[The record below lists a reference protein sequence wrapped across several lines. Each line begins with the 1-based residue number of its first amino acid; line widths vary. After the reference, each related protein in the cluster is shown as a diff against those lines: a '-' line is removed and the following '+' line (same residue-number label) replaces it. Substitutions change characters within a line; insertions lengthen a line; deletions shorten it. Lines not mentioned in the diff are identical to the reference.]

1 MRRRRIYLLLAL
13 LLLAA
18 AGLRGYDFYQAEAV
32 KEGTLKGEK
41 PADWYEAIAASIN
54 AKSIRLMVDGKELA
68 CREDPMYMTADME
81 LMMPVSM
88 VTKAFSCAVNY
99 YDNSILIMEKGSIH
113 IELLLGEKKMTVNG
127 VAMEL
132 STPFTNRYG
141 SLYIPVEAVEK
152 GLGYAIEWSVED
164 NTVKMSALN
173 PDMPGLPR
181 FYDYRLAGRAPQ
193 VKNQGSLGTC
203 WSFAS
208 LMALESSL
216 MPEEPYDFS
225 EDHMSLRNSF
235 GLDQNDGGEYTMSMA
250 YLTAWQGPV
259 LEKDDPY
266 GDGVSPEGLSAVKHV
281 QEIQILPSKDY
292 EKIKEAVYLYGGVQS
307 SLYTSLKNYK
317 SRSIYYNR
325 DAFAYCYI
333 GTEKPNHDVVIVG
346 WDDNYPKENFN
357 MNLEGDGAFICVN
370 SWGEAFGDEGYF
382 YVSYYDTN
390 IGIHNI
396 LYTRIEDPDNYDTI
410 YQSDLCGW
418 IGQLGYGK
426 ESAYFANVYQTSGEE
441 MLEAVGFYA
450 TGPNTEY
457 QVFAARDVE
466 DAQDLNNKELVAQG
480 KLSNAGFY
488 TIPLDKAIRLKDG
501 ERYGVIV
508 KITTPGSVHPIAIEY
523 QVEGSL
529 TQVDLSDGEGY
540 ISLRGT
546 TWESAERKQGC
557 NLCLK
562 AYTKNVRNGLSE
574 LLDSEKN
581 RGIKE

>member
-1 MRRRRIYLLLAL
+1 MRRRRLYLLLVL
-13 LLLAA
+13 LLLSGAF
-18 AGLRGYDFYQAEAV
+18 LNYHVFYHAEGV
-32 KEGTLKGEK
+32 SEGRLAGEK

-54 AKSIRLMVDGKELA
+54 DRSIRLVVDGKELI
-68 CREDPMYMTADME
+68 CSGEPMYMTADME

-99 YDNSILIMEKGSIH
+99 YDNSILVMEKGPIH
-113 IELLLGEKKMTVNG
+113 VEVLLGESKMTVNG
-127 VAMEL
+127 VVMGL
-132 STPFTNRYG
+132 STAFIERYN
-141 SLYIPVEAVEK
+141 SLYLPMEAVVK
-152 GLGYAIEWSVED
+152 GLSYEMEWSIAD
-164 NTVKMSALN
+164 NTVKLNSLN
-173 PDMPGLPR
+173 PDMPALPR
-181 FYDYRLAGRAPQ
+181 LYDYRLAGRAPQ

-225 EDHMSLRNSF
+225 EDHMSLNNSF
-235 GLDQNDGGEYTMSMA
+235 GLTQNDGGEYTMSMA

-317 SRSIYYNR
+317 SRSVYYNR
-325 DAFAYCYI
+325 DLYAYCYI
-333 GTEKPNHDVVIVG
+333 GTEKPNHDAVIVG

-357 MNLEGDGAFICVN
+357 MDLEGDGAFICVN
-370 SWGEAFGDEGYF
+370 SWGEAFGDQGYF

-396 LYTRIEDPDNYDTI
+396 LYSKIEDPNNYDNI
-410 YQSDLCGW
+410 YQTDLCGW
-418 IGQLGYGK
+418 IGQLGYGQ
-426 ESAYFANVYQTSGEE
+426 ESAYFANVYQASGDE

-457 QVFAARDVE
+457 QVFVARNVE
-466 DAQDLNNKELVAQG
+466 DGDDLNNKTLAAQG
-480 KLSNAGFY
+480 KFANAGFY
-488 TIPLDKAIRLKDG
+488 TVPFDKAVRLEEG

-508 KITTPGSVHPIAIEY
+508 KITTPGSVHPVAIEY
-523 QVEGSL
+523 QVEGSSA
-529 TQVDLSDGEGY
+529 QVDLEDGEGY
-540 ISLRGT
+540 ISLRGAN
-546 TWESAERKQGC
+546 WERAEEKQAC

-562 AYTKNVRNGLSE
+562 AYTRNISYE
-574 LLDSEKN
+574 
-581 RGIKE
+581 

>member
-1 MRRRRIYLLLAL
+1 MRRRRLYLLLAL
-13 LLLAA
+13 VLLSGAFINSHV
-18 AGLRGYDFYQAEAV
+18 FYRAEGV
-32 KEGTLKGEK
+32 SEGRLKGEK

-54 AKSIRLMVDGKELA
+54 DRSIRLVVDGKELS
-68 CREDPMYMTADME
+68 CSGEPMYMTADMQ
-81 LMMPVSM
+81 LMIPVSM
-88 VTKAFSCAVNY
+88 MTKAFSCAVNY
-99 YDNSILIMEKGSIH
+99 YDNSILVMEKGSIH
-113 IELLLGEKKMTVNG
+113 VEILLGESRMTVNG
-127 VAMEL
+127 VVMGL
-132 STPFTNRYG
+132 STPFIERYN
-141 SLYIPVEAVEK
+141 SLYLPIDAVAK
-152 GLGYAIEWSVED
+152 GLSYEMEWSIAD
-164 NTVKMSALN
+164 NTVKLNSLN
-173 PDMPGLPR
+173 PDMPVLPR

-225 EDHMSLRNSF
+225 EDHMSLNNSF

-266 GDGVSPEGLSAVKHV
+266 GDGVSPAGLSAVKHV

-317 SRSIYYNR
+317 SRSVYYNR
-325 DAFAYCYI
+325 DLYAYCYI

-357 MNLEGDGAFICVN
+357 MDLEGDGAFICVN
-370 SWGEAFGDEGYF
+370 SWGEAFGDQGYF

-396 LYTRIEDPDNYDTI
+396 LYSKIENPSNYDNI
-410 YQSDLCGW
+410 YQTDLCGW
-418 IGQLGYGK
+418 IGQLGYGQ
-426 ESAYFANVYQTSGEE
+426 ESAYFANVYQSSGDE
-441 MLEAVGFYA
+441 MLEAAGFYA
-450 TGPNTEY
+450 TGPDTEY
-457 QVFAARDVE
+457 QIFVARDVE
-466 DAQDLNNKELVAQG
+466 NGDDLNNKTLAAQG
-480 KLSNAGFY
+480 KFTNAGFY
-488 TIPLDKAIRLKDG
+488 TVPFDKGIRLKEG

-508 KITTPGSVHPIAIEY
+508 KITTPGSVHPVAIEY
-523 QVEGSL
+523 QVEGSSAK
-529 TQVDLSDGEGY
+529 VDLDDGEGY

-546 TWESAERKQGC
+546 NWERAEEKQAC

-562 AYTKNVRNGLSE
+562 AYTRNVSYE
-574 LLDSEKN
+574 
-581 RGIKE
+581 